1 MIKRNQDG
9 AVNGLVLS
17 LIFAVVLLLTATG
30 FGAWAYMSRQDYKAN
45 TDAKIKDAVVI
56 AKQEESTA
64 KDKQFVEKEKNPLRI
79 YKGPDSYGAV
89 TVQYPK
95 TWSAYV
101 EDVGNSSNPVKGYF
115 HPSYVPST
123 SGDTNS
129 FALRLEVTNQTY
141 AQTLTR
147 FTSLQKSG
155 KVTVTPYTLPKVPS
169 AVGVKVTGEI
179 ESRKT
184 GTMVILPLRA
194 GTVSMWSE
202 GSQYQADFQNIILPN
217 ASFLP

>member
-9 AVNGLVLS
+9 AVNGLVVS
-17 LIFAVVLLLTATG
+17 LIFAVVMLIAATV
-30 FGAWAYMSRQDYKAN
+30 FGAWAYMSRQDYKNN

-64 KDKQFVEKEKNPLRI
+64 KDKQFVEKEKNPLRT

-89 TVQYPK
+89 TIEYPK

-101 EDVGNSSNPVKGYF
+101 EDTGNSSTPVNGYF
-115 HPSYVPST
+115 HPSYVPSADDQN
-123 SGDTNS
+123 SS
-129 FALRLEVTNQTY
+129 FALRIQVTNQPY

-147 FTSLQKSG
+147 YESLQKSG
-155 KVTVTPYTLPKVPS
+155 KTRVSPYVLPKVPS

-179 ESRKT
+179 ENGKN

-194 GTVSMWSE
+194 GTVMLWSE
-202 GSQYQADFQNIILPN
+202 GTQYQSDFQNIILPN

>member
-9 AVNGLVLS
+9 AVNSLVIS
-17 LIFAVVLLLTATG
+17 LIFAIVLLLAVTVFAG
-30 FGAWAYMSRQDYKAN
+30 WAYMSRQDYKSN

-64 KDKQFVEKEKNPLRI
+64 KDKQFVEKEKNPLRT

-89 TVQYPK
+89 TIQYPK

-101 EDVGNSSNPVKGYF
+101 EDTANSSTRVNGYF

-123 SGDTNS
+123 SDDNNA
-129 FALRLEVTNQTY
+129 FALRLQVTNQTY
-141 AQTLTR
+141 AQTLSR
-147 FTSLQKSG
+147 YTSLQKSG
-155 KVTVTPYTLPKVPS
+155 KVTVRPYTLPKVPS
-169 AVGVKVTGEI
+169 VVGVQVAGEI
-179 ESRKT
+179 ENNKQ
-184 GTMVILPLRA
+184 GTLVILPLRA
-194 GTVSMWSE
+194 GTLTIWSE
-202 GSQYQADFQNIILPN
+202 GSQYQSDFQNIILPN